1 MLMKLRLPYATA
13 LILAAI
19 QGAVSAQ
26 WLEYPTRA
34 LQAIRLRPKITPCTA
49 AVPTRS
55 WHANEQRQRDR
66 NDESAQRPHT
76 RLYSATKTKK
86 SVTTGKAG
94 TAVDSTRLHRERL
107 GWGLVLQGPAARFEP
122 RPTANSNH
130 AHDLHPGL
138 PDGAGVSIPVPTET
152 VAVPINRR

>member
-55 WHANEQRQRDR
+55 WHAENEQRQRDR

-86 SVTTGKAG
+86 SVTTDTAG

-107 GWGLVLQGPAARFEP
+107 GWGLVLQGRQLDLN
-122 RPTANSNH
+122 PTN
-130 AHDLHPGL
+130 G
-138 PDGAGVSIPVPTET
+138 
-152 VAVPINRR
+152 